1 MGKGSGRRPQQVS
14 DEQMLSAW
22 EQIFGRKEEVKE
34 QEETEQ
40 NNDTTNTT
48 ANSRDVQYPATQRQA
63 VAAFA
68 RIPAACFGLV
78 AQDSPLDYG

>member
-1 MGKGSGRRPQQVS
+1 MSGKGSSRRPQQVS

-48 ANSRDVQYPATQRQA
+48 ANSGDVQYPAA
-63 VAAFA
+63 
-68 RIPAACFGLV
+68 
-78 AQDSPLDYG
+78 